1 MSKKV
6 FFSFHF
12 GNDVGRANVARNS
25 WVTQGRESTGFVDKA
40 EFEKIQRISERAV
53 KQWID
58 SQLNGTSVTV
68 VLIGSETFD
77 RPYVK
82 YEIEQSYK
90 KGNAIIGVKVG
101 GIKDLRTGLTSTSQS
116 TLKVIGND
124 VTGKTL
130 WFNEIASGIYDYV
143 SDEGYQN
150 LGKWILNARSIKV

>member
-1 MSKKV
+1 MSKKA

-12 GNDVGRANVARNS
+12 GNDVSRANVVRNS
-25 WVTQGRESTGFVDKA
+25 WVTQGRESAGFIDKA

-68 VLIGSETFD
+68 VLIGAETFD

-90 KGNAIIGVKVG
+90 KGNAIIGVKIG
-101 GIKDLRTGLTSTSQS
+101 GVKDMRTGLTSTSQS
-116 TLKVIGND
+116 AVKIVGKD
-124 VTGKTL
+124 VHGKML
-130 WFNEIASGIYDYV
+130 WFNEIASGIYDYAL
-143 SDEGYQN
+143 DDGYRN
-150 LGKWILNARSIKV
+150 LGSWILNARPKSI

>member
-1 MSKKV
+1 MSKRA

-12 GNDVGRANVARNS
+12 GNDVSRANVARNS
-25 WVTQGRESTGFVDKA
+25 WVTQGRESAGFIDKA

-68 VLIGSETFD
+68 VLIGAETFD

-90 KGNAIIGVKVG
+90 KGNAIIGVKIG
-101 GIKDLRTGLTSTSQS
+101 GIKDMRTGLTSASQS
-116 TLKVIGND
+116 AVRMVGKD
-124 VTGKTL
+124 VYGKAL
-130 WFNEIASGIYDYV
+130 YFNEIASGVYDYALE
-143 SDEGYQN
+143 DGYRN
-150 LGKWILNARSIKV
+150 LGNWILNANPIKI

>member
-1 MSKKV
+1 MSKKA

-12 GNDVGRANVARNS
+12 GNDVSRANVARNS
-25 WVTQGRESTGFVDKA
+25 WVTQGRESAGFIDKA

-68 VLIGSETFD
+68 VLIGAETFD

-101 GIKDLRTGLTSTSQS
+101 GIKDMRTGLTSTSQNAV
-116 TLKVIGND
+116 KVVGKDIY
-124 VTGKTL
+124 GKTL
-130 WFNEIASGIYDYV
+130 WFNKIASGIYDYA
-143 SDEGYQN
+143 SDDGYRN
-150 LGKWILNARSIKV
+150 LGSWILNARHIKI